1 MATNKPNKN
10 CNVDLIIISAR
21 DIGAEFF
28 IARNSE
34 VEKAYRRLFEK
45 TVEAIRDADSIQH

>member
-10 CNVDLIIISAR
+10 CNVDLIIISVR

-34 VEKAYRRLFEK
+34 VEKAYRRLVEK
-45 TVEAIRDADSIQH
+45 TVEAIRDADSSQH